1 MKRSSTK
8 AKNTLREQQHIEQKL
23 KLCQAK
29 LQVLL
34 DNVSSGVAVYCAIN
48 DGSDFVFVDFNQAAE
63 EIEQIKK
70 EDVIGRCVTDVFPG
84 VKDFGLLDVFR
95 RVWKT
100 GTAEQHPVSVYS
112 DDRIAGWRQ
121 NRVYRLPSGEIVAI
135 YDDVT
140 QNERSELAARM
151 SEQCF
156 RAIADYTYG
165 WEVWV
170 APTGRVL
177 WTNPAVH
184 RVTGYTPKELNAM
197 LDYPAPLMHE
207 DDRDRICRAFQS
219 ALRGGT
225 GNDVQFKLQRKDGT
239 VIWAEMSWQ
248 PIFDEKGISLGHRQ
262 SIRDITAHRQAERAF
277 EKAELEKETILDC
290 LTEHVVYQSKN
301 MTIIWANRAACESAG
316 MSREH
321 LIGRNCYHIWAQRDE
336 PCESCPVVR
345 AMQTGRIEKGERLT
359 PDGKAWLIQ
368 GSPVRDEQG
377 NITGAVEVT
386 LDITQRKIN

>member
-8 AKNTLREQQHIEQKL
+8 AKNTLREQQHIEQEL

-219 ALRGGT
+219 ALRGST
-225 GNDVQFKLQRKDGT
+225 GNDVQFRLQRKDGT
-239 VIWAEMSWQ
+239 VVWAEMSWQ
-248 PIFDEKGISLGHRQ
+248 PIFDEKGVSLGHRQ
-262 SIRDITAHRQAERAF
+262 SIRDITARRQAEQAL
-277 EKAELEKETILDC
+277 EKAELEKETILDS

-316 MSREH
+316 MRREQ
-321 LIGRNCYHIWAQRDE
+321 LMGRHCYQVWAQQDE
-336 PCESCPVVR
+336 PCVDCPVIR
-345 AMQTGRIEKGERLT
+345 AMQTGQTEKGERLT

-368 GSPVRDEQG
+368 GSPVRDEKG
-377 NITGAVEVT
+377 DITGAVEVT
-386 LDITQRKIN
+386 LDITNRK